1 MYLCLSIVVKI
12 RKYASVFSQQAVNIA
27 HKVLAV
33 PVKFVV
39 VTVPALIRAEL
50 LSIGSSPNNVTA
62 IKASLFFHGICF
74 YSTIRD

>member
-12 RKYASVFSQQAVNIA
+12 RKYASVFSKQTVNIA
-27 HKVLAV
+27 HKVIAV

-39 VTVPALIRAEL
+39 VTVPALVRTEL
-50 LSIGSSPNNVTA
+50 LIGSSPNNFAA

>member
-12 RKYASVFSQQAVNIA
+12 RKYASVFSKQAVNIA
-27 HKVLAV
+27 HKVIAV

-39 VTVPALIRAEL
+39 VIVPALIRAEL
-50 LSIGSSPNNVTA
+50 LIGSSPNNVTA

-74 YSTIRD
+74 YSTIWD